1 MPTGPL
7 RFLSTASVLVAAF
20 VGSAGARPPE
30 PASVGRDR
38 PLTSSWLCENE
49 RSVLINAHPRRR
61 AEEAWLTYAGTRVAV
76 RRVPADSGV
85 AFKSKDGKVKWHE
98 SGDEARLQFDGLL
111 AEPVTCRRVDRPR
124 R

>member
-1 MPTGPL
+1 LSPTAWL
-7 RFLSTASVLVAAF
+7 LLAAF
-20 VGSAGARPPE
+20 VGGAAARPPE

-76 RRVPADSGV
+76 LRAPADSGV
-85 AFKSKDGKVKWHE
+85 AFRSHDGKVRWHE
-98 SGDEARLQFDGLL
+98 NGDEARLQFDGLL
-111 AEPVTCRRVDRPR
+111 AEPIICRRIEKR
-124 R
+124 RR